1 MSFRRS
7 GFTLVEVLVATTIGA
22 FIAMVAV
29 ATLKAVTASAEIVDS
44 SVSTAAELRFASR
57 TISRDLVNMYRPKN
71 KNDTRIFGLAEDA
84 GGANNSYMVF
94 YAMSRTK
101 ARRQEP
107 EGDVYEVEYY
117 LLAEEERSVL
127 MRRFWPNPTKDEEV
141 EPGGILTEIAENID
155 VFEVRYFDGEEWS
168 YEWPE
173 DMEILPLLIEVSLV
187 ASPEKSGQP
196 IMETLFV
203 NLSKSMGSMEEDDEQ
218 EGEEESSGQE

>member
-22 FIAMVAV
+22 FIALVAV
-29 ATLKAVTASAEIVDS
+29 ATLKAVTTSSEIVQS

>member
-22 FIAMVAV
+22 FIALVAV
-29 ATLKAVTASAEIVDS
+29 ATLKAVTTSSEIVQS

-84 GGANNSYMVF
+84 DGANNSYMVF

>member
-22 FIAMVAV
+22 FIALVAV
-29 ATLKAVTASAEIVDS
+29 ATLKAVTTSAEIVDS

-71 KNDTRIFGLAEDA
+71 KNDTKFVGIAEDT
-84 GGANNSYMVF
+84 GEVNSSYMVF
-94 YAMSRTK
+94 YTVSRTK
-101 ARRQEP
+101 ARTEEP
-107 EGDVYEVEYY
+107 EGDVYEVEYH
-117 LLAEEERSVL
+117 LLADEERSVL
-127 MRRFWPNPTKDEEV
+127 MRRFWPNPYNEEEV
-141 EPGGILTEIAENID
+141 EPGGMLAEIAENID

-173 DMEILPLLIEVSLV
+173 DMEILPLLIEVNLV
-187 ASPEKSGQP
+187 ASPAKSGQP

-203 NLSKSMGSMEEDDEQ
+203 NLSKSMGSMEEEDEQ
-218 EGEEESSGQE
+218 EGEEEISG

>member
-22 FIAMVAV
+22 FIALVAV
-29 ATLKAVTASAEIVDS
+29 ATLKAVTTSAEIVDS

-71 KNDTRIFGLAEDA
+71 KNDTKFIGIAEDT
-84 GGANNSYMVF
+84 GEANSSYMVF
-94 YAMSRTK
+94 YTVSRTK
-101 ARRQEP
+101 ARAEEP

-117 LLAEEERSVL
+117 LLADEERSVL
-127 MRRFWPNPTKDEEV
+127 MRRFWPNPYNEEEV
-141 EPGGILTEIAENID
+141 EPGGMLAEIAENID

-173 DMEILPLLIEVSLV
+173 DMEILPLLIEVNLV
-187 ASPEKSGQP
+187 ASPAKSGQP

-203 NLSKSMGSMEEDDEQ
+203 NLSKSMGSMEEEDEQ
-218 EGEEESSGQE
+218 EGEEESNG

>member
-84 GGANNSYMVF
+84 DGANNSYMVF

>member
-22 FIAMVAV
+22 FIALVAV

>member
-22 FIAMVAV
+22 FIALVAV
-29 ATLKAVTASAEIVDS
+29 ATLKAVTTSAEIVDS

-71 KNDTRIFGLAEDA
+71 KNDTKFIGIAEDT
-84 GGANNSYMVF
+84 GVANSSYMVF
-94 YAMSRTK
+94 YTVSRTK
-101 ARRQEP
+101 ARTEEP

-117 LLAEEERSVL
+117 LLADEERSVL
-127 MRRFWPNPTKDEEV
+127 MRRFWPNPYNEEEV
-141 EPGGILTEIAENID
+141 EPGGMLAEIAENID

-173 DMEILPLLIEVSLV
+173 DMEILPLLIEVNLV
-187 ASPEKSGQP
+187 ASPAKSGQP

-203 NLSKSMGSMEEDDEQ
+203 NLSKSMGSMEEEDEQ
-218 EGEEESSGQE
+218 EGEEESNG